1 MKKRL
6 KVLVVLLLV
15 GIVVVGVLFVVN
27 GTLLAGGEQPSQGT
41 VTTSIDEVPVEAVG
55 QVRVMAFNLAK
66 CFVMTGAVSF
76 ESEAAVLDRLDKLA
90 AIIRAENPD
99 IVCLSEVMTE
109 AGPCDVNQVA
119 ELARKT
125 GLRHWAFGEN
135 YCFGLPFLRVVGGN
149 AILSRYPIEPVAN
162 LSLAGRRP
170 FYITR
175 NSRRA
180 LFARVVLPSGS
191 VGVWSLHN
199 DSYDMDNNL
208 VQVEQLL
215 KYPGTVGS
223 IMAGDFNAGPESGSI
238 KRLWQTNYF
247 AGQLDGES
255 TFPVENPDQRIDFV
269 FGPRGWTL
277 LEHKVIHNDVSDH
290 CAVMSVFVV
299 GGEEGSMAESQ
310 NHADDAS
317 GR

>member
-6 KVLVVLLLV
+6 KVLVVLLTI
-15 GIVVVGVLFVVN
+15 GIVVGGVLFVVN
-27 GTLLAGGEQPSQGT
+27 GTVLAGGEQQSQGSE
-41 VTTSIDEVPVEAVG
+41 TTAVDEVPVEAAG

-125 GLRHWAFGEN
+125 GLRHWVFGEN

-149 AILSRYPIEPVAN
+149 AVLSRYPIEPVAN

-170 FYITR
+170 FYITK

-180 LFARVVLPSGS
+180 LFVRVMLPSGP

-208 VQVEQLL
+208 AQVDQLL
-215 KYPGTVGS
+215 EYPGTVGS
-223 IMAGDFNAGPESGSI
+223 IMAGDFNAGPDSESI
-238 KRLWQTNYF
+238 KRLWGTNHF
-247 AGQLDGES
+247 AGQLVGEP
-255 TFPVENPDQRIDFV
+255 TFPVDYPDQRIDLIFA
-269 FGPRGWTL
+269 PRDWTV

-290 CAVMSVFVV
+290 CAVMSVFAV
-299 GGEEGSMAESQ
+299 GGEVGSNVES
-310 NHADDAS
+310 
-317 GR
+317 RK